1 MKSKAQKREEAIE
14 RNAQYRDKYL
24 KEAEDKGYVG
34 IDAKEY
40 ADRKQGISAKKVVPT
55 YTWQR
60 RRYRKRRHR
69 RDTAPVLTAFGS

>member
-34 IDAKEY
+34 HDAKEY
-40 ADRKQGISAKKVVPT
+40 ADHKQGIPSKKV
-55 YTWQR
+55 
-60 RRYRKRRHR
+60 
-69 RDTAPVLTAFGS
+69 GSSYSY

>member
-34 IDAKEY
+34 HDAKEY
-40 ADRKQGISAKKVVPT
+40 ADHKQGISS
-55 YTWQR
+55 
-60 RRYRKRRHR
+60 KR
-69 RDTAPVLTAFGS
+69 VGSSYSY